1 MIIQRRYRAEL
12 AFCAEKSDNALVA
25 VSEKTESLTGIAGKT
40 YTLFGCEPS
49 TAAYYRKIGALAD
62 RVLEQDSEIT
72 HVIAVLERV
81 SRKKRLLKKEARSAG
96 SRHSLVHFV
105 LSSAKEILAP
115 HTPLVKSHLRELSLL
130 KRWDAT
136 LFTSEEQYHLYMLVI
151 ELANRAWG
159 EAFRT
164 AKRKVAFLP
173 YCLRDLSATCRSG
186 PGELDSICKGC
197 SKDCFVNRVST
208 LLRSAEVEPYIWMN
222 ASLKSLLRDL
232 RDREGNLGVLGVA
245 CVPELFHGM
254 RMCMGLA
261 IPVVGIPLN
270 ANRCMRWTGAFHP
283 TSVDL
288 EELRKLVKRKPTD
301 G

>member
-1 MIIQRRYRAEL
+1 M
-12 AFCAEKSDNALVA
+12 A
-25 VSEKTESLTGIAGKT
+25 VTEKTESLTRSAGKT
-40 YTLFGCEPS
+40 YTLFGSEAS
-49 TAAYYRKIGALAD
+49 TSDYYRKISLLAD
-62 RVLEQDSEIT
+62 RVLEQDPGIMS
-72 HVIAVLERV
+72 VIEALERA
-81 SRKKRLLKKEARSAG
+81 SRKKRFLKKEAARSAG
-96 SRHSLVHFV
+96 SRHPLVRFV
-105 LSSAKEILAP
+105 LSSAREILAP
-115 HTPLVKSHLRELSLL
+115 HTTLVKAHLKELSLL

-173 YCLRDLSATCRSG
+173 YCLRDLKTACRSG
-186 PGELDSICKGC
+186 PGELDAVCKGC
-197 SKDCFVNRVST
+197 SKECFVNRVST

-222 ASLKSLLRDL
+222 ASLKSLLKDL
-232 RDREGNLGVLGVA
+232 RDREGSLGVLGVA

-254 RMCMGLA
+254 RMCMGLK

-270 ANRCMRWTGAFHP
+270 ANRCMRWMGAFHP

-288 EELRKLVKRKPTD
+288 EELRKWVI

>member
-1 MIIQRRYRAEL
+1 M
-12 AFCAEKSDNALVA
+12 A
-25 VSEKTESLTGIAGKT
+25 VSEKTESICIAGKT
-40 YTLFGCEPS
+40 YTLFGSEPS
-49 TAAYYRKIGALAD
+49 TADYYRKISLLAD
-62 RVLEQDSEIT
+62 RVLDQDPDIT
-72 HVIAVLERV
+72 GVIATLERAG
-81 SRKKRLLKKEARSAG
+81 RKKRLLKKEARYAG
-96 SRHSLVHFV
+96 SHPSLVHFV
-105 LSSAKEILAP
+105 MSSAGEILAP
-115 HTPLVKSHLRELSLL
+115 HTTLVKAHLRELSLL

-173 YCLRDLSATCRSG
+173 YCLRDLKADCRSG
-186 PGELDSICKGC
+186 PGALDYVCKGC

-232 RDREGNLGVLGVA
+232 LDREGSFGVLGVA

-254 RMCMGLA
+254 RMCIGLK

-270 ANRCMRWTGAFHP
+270 ANRCARWMGAFHP

-288 EELRKLVKRKPTD
+288 EELRRLVQGRSTD
-301 G
+301 